1 MLELQW
7 HWENECWHKKVENP
21 EAESAKAEE
30 TRTRQGH
37 RKPIH
42 PNWVSQKVFSR
53 LRHNQEHV
61 LSTTIF

>member
-42 PNWVSQKVFSR
+42 PNWVA
-53 LRHNQEHV
+53 
-61 LSTTIF
+61 